1 MLYDIFPFLVIE
13 LYCWKGL
20 LAAEFRRGVHAVDV
34 TSSIS
39 KNCSRKK
46 QNQEQTIAKW
56 QAHAETK
63 LVSL

>member
-20 LAAEFRRGVHAVDV
+20 LAAEFRRGVHAVDA

-39 KNCSRKK
+39 KNCSRKNK
-46 QNQEQTIAKW
+46 TKNIQLQNG
-56 QAHAETK
+56 K
-63 LVSL
+63 LMQKPS